1 MKKCILSISHYKRLG
16 DVIRD
21 ILLCDSSIHNALF
34 RIICTPTQALEVSCV
49 LYLLVLPG
57 HKKLDFSSPNWCE
70 SIFLQ
75 NIYVSRLFE
84 LMEIEG
90 LQLAMGSVLDILFI
104 MLSNFSK
111 VSLINTFDWRAKLE
125 IFLK

>member
-1 MKKCILSISHYKRLG
+1 MKKCILSISYYKRLG

-21 ILLCDSSIHNALF
+21 MLLCDSSIHNTLF
-34 RIICTPTQALEVSCV
+34 RIICINTQALEVSCV
-49 LYLLVLPG
+49 LYLPVLPG
-57 HKKLDFSSPNWCE
+57 HEKLDFSAPNWFE
-70 SIFLQ
+70 NIFLQ

-90 LQLAMGSVLDILFI
+90 LQLAMGSVLDNLFI

-111 VSLINTFDWRAKLE
+111 VSLINTELFVWLAC
-125 IFLK
+125 